1 MNEERSLAK
10 LTRAFGGAGE
20 RPATVAP
27 TEIELGP
34 GDEVATPFGPCL
46 ALTSA
51 HPTVLRLPNRARAEE
66 AVAQAFCLLFG
77 IGPVREGGLRAAGI
91 RTFAD
96 LVAHPRYGPEA
107 QRWLAALA
115 GGDLPSLYDGISRRF
130 SASHDLLL
138 GLLAFADPQDLV
150 FLDIESLGLSGLPT
164 FLAGVGRLNADGL
177 DVRQYLARSLAE
189 EPAILAALHEAL
201 PPRPVVVSY
210 NGKAYDWNHLQAR
223 FAYHGLDPLPE
234 PVHVDL
240 LFFARRRWGAGLL
253 DCSLPQVER
262 AVLGVTREVDVPGE
276 YVPICYQNYLRT
288 GSVAP
293 LVPVLAHN
301 REDVVTLARL
311 LSLLLE
317 RVTDHG

>member
-1 MNEERSLAK
+1 VNEERSLAK

-20 RPATVAP
+20 RPVTAALPQT
-27 TEIELGP
+27 ELGP
-34 GDEVATPFGPCL
+34 GEELATTFGPCL

-51 HPTVLRLPNRARAEE
+51 HPARLTFPDRSLAEE

-77 IGPVREGGLRAAGI
+77 IGPVREEGLRAAGI
-91 RTFAD
+91 RTFTD
-96 LVAHPRYGPEA
+96 LVPHPRYGPEA

-115 GGDLPSLYDGISRRF
+115 GGDLPSLYNGISRRF

-138 GLLAFADPQDLV
+138 HLLAFADPQDLV
-150 FLDIESLGLSGLPT
+150 FLDIESLGLSSLPA
-164 FLAGVGRLNADGL
+164 FLAGVGRLDGAEL
-177 DVRQYLARSLAE
+177 HVRQYLARSLAE
-189 EPAILAALHEAL
+189 EPAILAALQEAL

-223 FAYHGLDPLPE
+223 LAYHGLDPLPA
-234 PVHVDL
+234 PLHLDL
-240 LFFARRRWGAGLL
+240 LFFARRRWGGEIL

-262 AVLGVTREVDVPGE
+262 AVLRVTRDVDVPGE

-288 GSVAP
+288 GSAAP
-293 LVPVLAHN
+293 LVPVIAHN

-311 LSLLLE
+311 LSVLLQ
-317 RVTDHG
+317 RVVGSG